1 MRNVPSL
8 VLIFGICIFGVA
20 ERFQNNNASGL
31 TAMDDA
37 PAQHIPNEVDP
48 KIPRAERERETASSA
63 PSAPLQ
69 SLPPSNLPEMPAVQW
84 PEAESFLQ
92 HLEQQTYDLEAKDVD
107 KFNALIR
114 EAGRITRGL
123 SPELRQQFKDKLFV
137 IIDKTSQLP
146 PLPKELYEF
155 EK

>member
-1 MRNVPSL
+1 
-8 VLIFGICIFGVA
+8 
-20 ERFQNNNASGL
+20 
-31 TAMDDA
+31 
-37 PAQHIPNEVDP
+37 
-48 KIPRAERERETASSA
+48 
-63 PSAPLQ
+63 
-69 SLPPSNLPEMPAVQW
+69 MPAVQW